1 MEEIFMSMHE
11 RERMQNCQNFTIR
24 GIYRYM
30 REFMRRRHGGI
41 STAELNPLR
50 GDTLGN
56 WRERPPE
63 LDKETKPRF
72 LASRFTL
79 WKKDESWLVFVRSY
93 YRFELPHPNRSS
105 RIIHNPKKDFWRNFR
120 RQRTFPPLHRLSD
133 YIAVNRQTGEI
144 RRFVDVATNE
154 VIDDLLG
161 IRPAPAQA
169 ELAKFWGKR
178 KPNGIREKTREHFYR

>member
-1 MEEIFMSMHE
+1 MSMYK
-11 RERMQNCQNFTIR
+11 RERVQIRQNFIVHV
-24 GIYRYM
+24 IYQYM
-30 REFMRRRHGGI
+30 RKFIRHLHGNI
-41 STAELNPLR
+41 STAELDPLR

-63 LDKETKPRF
+63 LDKETKSRF

-79 WKKDESWLVFVRSY
+79 WKKDESWLIFMRSY
-93 YRFELPHPNRSS
+93 YQFELPHPNRSS
-105 RIIHNPKKDFWRNFR
+105 RIIRNPENDLWRDFR

-144 RRFVDVATNE
+144 RYFVDVATNE
-154 VIDDLLG
+154 VIDDLMG

-178 KPNGIREKTREHFYR
+178 KPNGIREKTPKRFYR